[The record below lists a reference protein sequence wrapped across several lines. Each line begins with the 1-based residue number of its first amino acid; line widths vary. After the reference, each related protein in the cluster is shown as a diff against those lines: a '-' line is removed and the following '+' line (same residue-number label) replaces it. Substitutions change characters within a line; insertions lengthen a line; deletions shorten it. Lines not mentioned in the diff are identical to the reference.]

1 MLTKEAM
8 KLGIQKG
15 GHAYHIRQIRGPAL
29 ARGEHLHVR
38 CEQAAGGVEEHCD
51 EAQTGTC
58 ASAPRDLNLR
68 HLHDYV
74 NQGRDHS
81 LSCAIAGGG
90 EAARLKE
97 GEREGDGEAGDYEPS
112 ARDGEAPL

>member
-1 MLTKEAM
+1 
-8 KLGIQKG
+8 
-15 GHAYHIRQIRGPAL
+15 
-29 ARGEHLHVR
+29 
-38 CEQAAGGVEEHCD
+38 
-51 EAQTGTC
+51 
-58 ASAPRDLNLR
+58 LNLR